1 MTIIL
6 KFYLPLG
13 NFANLWFE
21 LTPNQNP
28 PTEKGF
34 DVANY
39 VFNQPPSNTL
49 RGYGSPPSPSQ
60 AVCLLL
66 PVSGKTP
73 A

>member
-13 NFANLWFE
+13 KFANLWFE

-28 PTEKGF
+28 HTEKGF

-39 VFNQPPSNTL
+39 VFNQPLQIS
-49 RGYGSPPSPSQ
+49 
-60 AVCLLL
+60 
-66 PVSGKTP
+66 
-73 A
+73 